1 MVCGLTSKVFL
12 MSYEC
17 VNDDTSKG
25 VRMWKRDSYLRMRL
39 LGMSLSPTFSI
50 DEKVDQYIRNKT
62 HKPDTLRFWVEGGVI
77 TLCNLT

>member
-1 MVCGLTSKVFL
+1 
-12 MSYEC
+12 
-17 VNDDTSKG
+17 
-25 VRMWKRDSYLRMRL
+25 MRL